1 MPLIIEFAFM
11 FTLLINVGNIVT
23 EKQTKMKVIYFE
35 IIIKFFLK
43 FRSILK
49 NKQGLPGNSWH

>member
-1 MPLIIEFAFM
+1 M

-35 IIIKFFLK
+35 IIKKFFLK

-49 NKQGLPGNSWH
+49 NKQGLSGNSWH